1 MFNQKNIL
9 PTNENIQ
16 TKTNNLAIDFN
27 EMLSKLDD
35 YDQRLLKIIVDLHNA
50 SGREEIDINK
60 IENVFEALKQLT
72 SENEYDYLFSLI
84 HPENSKGSKI
94 PSPIPVPSC
103 AFQLHNTVT
112 LQTNSRGNLAFL
124 FNPFFLYDTE
134 LTKQTYTI
142 DGTETTLLYASSLY
156 VNNSETLTGS
166 DFDDNFMPVNIGQGI
181 PNVYNQYRLVS
192 ASLVVRYIGRMD
204 ITSGVIGGAIIF
216 DDNIYSGAKY
226 GNAVSRAG
234 QDTAKYGNFDLAID
248 SFYHQETNSV
258 NGLKEIYFPLDNTY
272 EEYQRLYLNIKDND
286 NSFKGLTKNGFQQM
300 VYVIGAPANS
310 SCFKVD
316 IYCNFETL
324 PNASFLNYIPLSVSP
339 KCLSNQ
345 MKKETIE
352 LVQKKPI
359 MTLKEGGLWANIKK
373 YGKKAFKGLK
383 SFFGSKIGKD
393 IIQAVSKKLIPLAA
407 DAIPYFKPAV
417 SLVNQM
423 LANQTGNVNNSFQA
437 MNPNVPKL
445 VENAEQMNTD

>member
-1 MFNQKNIL
+1 MLGPYNSTTPNNNNFQM
-9 PTNENIQ
+9 Q
-16 TKTNNLAIDFN
+16 SNNLAIDYN
-27 EMLSKLDD
+27 EMLSRLDD

-60 IENVFEALKQLT
+60 IENIIEALKQLT

-84 HPENSKGSKI
+84 HPENSKGCKI

-103 AFQLHNTVT
+103 SFQLHNTVT
-112 LQTNSRGNLAFL
+112 LQTNDKGNLCFL
-124 FNPFFLYDTE
+124 FNPFFLYDSNLHNTM
-134 LTKQTYTI
+134 Y
-142 DGTETTLLYASSLY
+142 DGNSIQFATSLF
-156 VNNSETLTGS
+156 VNNNDSLTGS
-166 DFDDNFMPVNIGQGI
+166 APDVNFFPVNIGQGI

-216 DDNIYSGAKY
+216 DDGIYSGYKTSA
-226 GNAVSRAG
+226 AISMP
-234 QDTAKYGNFDLAID
+234 QDISKYGNFDLAID

-272 EEYQRLYLNIKDND
+272 EEYQKLYADLTNQN

-300 VYVIGAPANS
+300 VYVIGAPQSS

-345 MKKETIE
+345 VKKDTIE
-352 LVQKKPI
+352 FVQKKPI
-359 MTLKEGGLWANIKK
+359 MTLKEGGLWGKIKNM
-373 YGKKAFKGLK
+373 GKKAFQGIK

-393 IIQAVSKKLIPLAA
+393 VIKAVSQKVIPIASNAL
-407 DAIPYFKPAV
+407 PFFKPAV
-417 SLVNQM
+417 TLVNQM
-423 LANQTGNVNNSFQA
+423 LANQSGNVDNSFQA
-437 MNPNVPKL
+437 KNPTVKDIIS
-445 VENAEQMNTD
+445 NAEKMNTD